1 MKSATETREVTAPT
15 SVVPDVAFASIIA
28 TGMTRII
35 RDILLSVAAA
45 QEGATPEV
53 ADCLDTKTKDKA
65 ICISLRVDRSD
76 VRLPIFL
83 RKLLNEKRSLLLTI
97 ILDNYFRDLVVGETG
112 FEVTLQFQQAHG
124 RPVNASV
131 SIPFSA
137 ISMIRIGEN
146 RLDFVP
152 FIPDGNGKPVVA
164 GASVDPARPAGGV
177 MEPEPAEGVA

>member
-1 MKSATETREVTAPT
+1 MKSTTDTRNLHAPT
-15 SVVPDVAFASIIA
+15 SIVPDVAFASIIA

-35 RDILLSVAAA
+35 RDILLSVAKA
-45 QEGATPEV
+45 QDGAEPKA

-97 ILDNYFRDLVVGETG
+97 ILDNYFRDLIVSETG
-112 FEVTLQFQQAHG
+112 FDVTLQFQQAHG
-124 RPVNASV
+124 RPVSASI

-137 ISMIRIGEN
+137 VSMIRIGEN

-152 FIPDGNGKPVVA
+152 FIPDSEGKPVVA
-164 GASVDPARPAGGV
+164 GASVESSESVGHTG
-177 MEPEPAEGVA
+177 MEPTESAT